1 AVAIPSYGIPA
12 RRDAQAALYRSL
24 LADRKVLVVLDNARD
39 ADQVRPLLPGSST
52 CRVVITS
59 RNQLTSLVAQEGAGP
74 ITLDVLSVEEAA
86 ALLVGRLGQD
96 RTTAEADPVA
106 ELIGLCARLP
116 LALAIVA
123 ARAAL
128 NPRLPLR
135 VLADELRDEQ
145 IRLDALDAGEPAAR

>member
-1 AVAIPSYGIPA
+1 
-12 RRDAQAALYRSL
+12 
-24 LADRKVLVVLDNARD
+24 DRQVLVVLDNARD

-59 RNQLTSLVAQEGAGP
+59 RNQLTSLVVQEGARP
-74 ITLDVLSVEEAA
+74 VTLDVLSAEEAA
-86 ALLVGRLGQD
+86 ALLARRLGND
-96 RTTAEADPVA
+96 RVRAEPNIVS

-128 NPRLPLR
+128 NPRLPLC
-135 VLADELRDEQ
+135 VFADELHDEQ
-145 IRLDALDAGEPAAR
+145 IRLDALDTGDPATGVRAV